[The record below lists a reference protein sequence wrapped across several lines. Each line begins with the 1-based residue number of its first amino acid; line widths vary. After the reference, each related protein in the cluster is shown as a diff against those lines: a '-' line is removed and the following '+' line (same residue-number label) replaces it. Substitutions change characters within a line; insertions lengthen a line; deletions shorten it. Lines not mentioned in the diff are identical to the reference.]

1 MTIPVSNVG
10 RKLKSSLDSRVRR
23 LSNREKKQFSRN
35 GYIKN
40 LPVFA
45 PDGVARLQKMFDD
58 WSGRVPEDI
67 DINRVNMWHKASR
80 TFFELCHTP
89 AILDYVEDVIG
100 PNFYQWGGQFF
111 VKYPNDG
118 SEVPWHQDSQYW
130 PLSPERTVTAWL
142 AIYDT
147 DATNAAMQV
156 IRGSHKKGVYTHHIN
171 DAPNLV
177 LPKEVDA
184 NEIDQENIATLD
196 MKAGEISLHDS
207 RLIHGSGPNA
217 SDRRRCGITMRYC
230 PTEVK
235 CDLSVWP
242 TFETYLA
249 RGVDKHRHNPMGPI
263 TKHEKCPT
271 KSMMHSSE
279 FN

>member
-67 DINRVNMWHKASR
+67 DINRINMWHKASR

-249 RGVDKHRHNPMGPI
+249 RGVDKYRHNPVGPI
-263 TKHEKCPT
+263 TQHEKCPT
-271 KSMMHSSE
+271 KSHMHSSE

>member
-1 MTIPVSNVG
+1 MTIAISNG
-10 RKLKSSLDSRVRR
+10 GTKFDNKLNSRVRR
-23 LSNREKKQFSRN
+23 LSAREKTQFARN

-45 PDGVARLQKMFDD
+45 PAGVAQLQKMFDD

-156 IRGSHKKGVYTHHIN
+156 IRGSHKKGAYTHHIN

-177 LPKEVDA
+177 LQKEVDA
-184 NEIDQENIATLD
+184 NEIDQENIVTLD

-207 RLIHGSGPNA
+207 RLIHGSGPNK
-217 SDRRRCGITMRYC
+217 SDLRRCGITMRYC

-249 RGVDKHRHNPMGPI
+249 RGVDKYRHNPMGPI

-279 FN
+279 FK

>member
-1 MTIPVSNVG
+1 MTIAISNG
-10 RKLKSSLDSRVRR
+10 GTKFDNKLNSRVRR
-23 LSNREKKQFSRN
+23 LSAREKTQFARN

-45 PDGVARLQKMFDD
+45 PAGVAQLQKMFDD

-177 LPKEVDA
+177 LQKEVDA

-271 KSMMHSSE
+271 
-279 FN
+279 

>member
-177 LPKEVDA
+177 LQKEVDA
-184 NEIDQENIATLD
+184 NEIDQENIVTLD

-207 RLIHGSGPNA
+207 RLIHGSGPNT
-217 SDRRRCGITMRYC
+217 SDHRRCGITMRYC

-242 TFETYLA
+242 TFEAYLA
-249 RGVDKHRHNPMGPI
+249 RGVDKYRHNPVGPI
-263 TKHEKCPT
+263 TNNEKCPT

>member
-80 TFFELCHTP
+80 TFSELCHTP

>member
-1 MTIPVSNVG
+1 MTIAISNG
-10 RKLKSSLDSRVRR
+10 GTKLDNKLNSRVRR
-23 LSNREKKQFSRN
+23 LSAREKTQFARN

-45 PDGVARLQKMFDD
+45 PAGVAQLQKMFDD

-89 AILDYVEDVIG
+89 AILNYVEDVIG

-177 LPKEVDA
+177 LQKEVDA
-184 NEIDQENIATLD
+184 NEIDQENIVTLD

-207 RLIHGSGPNA
+207 RLIHGSGPNK
-217 SDRRRCGITMRYC
+217 SDLRRCGITMRYC

-271 KSMMHSSE
+271 KSLMHSSG
-279 FN
+279 FK

>member
-177 LPKEVDA
+177 LQKEVDA
-184 NEIDQENIATLD
+184 NEIDQENIVTLD

-207 RLIHGSGPNA
+207 RLIHGSGPNT
-217 SDRRRCGITMRYC
+217 SDLRRCGITMRYC

-271 KSMMHSSE
+271 KSSMHSSE

>member
-1 MTIPVSNVG
+1 MTIAISNG
-10 RKLKSSLDSRVRR
+10 GTKFDNKLNSRVRR
-23 LSNREKKQFSRN
+23 LSVREKTQFARN

-45 PDGVARLQKMFDD
+45 PAGVAQLQKMFDD

-130 PLSPERTVTAWL
+130 PLSPERTVTVWL

-177 LPKEVDA
+177 LQKEVDA
-184 NEIDQENIATLD
+184 NEIDQENIVTLD

-207 RLIHGSGPNA
+207 RLIHGSGPNT
-217 SDRRRCGITMRYC
+217 SDHRRCGITMRYC

-249 RGVDKHRHNPMGPI
+249 RGVDKYRHNPVGPI
-263 TKHEKCPT
+263 TKSEKCPT
-271 KSMMHSSE
+271 KPFSHSSE
-279 FN
+279 FS

>member
-1 MTIPVSNVG
+1 MTIAIPNCG
-10 RKLKSSLDSRVRR
+10 TKFDNKLNSQVRR
-23 LSNREKKQFSRN
+23 LSAREKAQFARN

-45 PDGVARLQKMFDD
+45 PAGVAQLQKMFDD

-177 LPKEVDA
+177 LQKEVDA
-184 NEIDQENIATLD
+184 NEIDQENIVTLD

-207 RLIHGSGPNA
+207 RLIHGSGPNT

-242 TFETYLA
+242 TFEAYLA
-249 RGVDKHRHNPMGPI
+249 RGVDKYRHNPVGPI
-263 TKHEKCPT
+263 TKNEKCPT

>member
-1 MTIPVSNVG
+1 MTIAISNG
-10 RKLKSSLDSRVRR
+10 GTKFDNKLNSRVRR
-23 LSNREKKQFSRN
+23 LSAREKTQFARN

-45 PDGVARLQKMFDD
+45 PAGVAQLQKMFDD

-89 AILDYVEDVIG
+89 TILDYVEDVIG
-100 PNFYQWGGQFF
+100 PNFCQWGGQFF
-111 VKYPNDG
+111 VKYPQDG

-130 PLSPERTVTAWL
+130 PLSPERTVTVWL

-271 KSMMHSSE
+271 KSFMHSSE
-279 FN
+279 FK

>member
-184 NEIDQENIATLD
+184 NEIDQENIVTLD

-271 KSMMHSSE
+271 KSSMHSSE

>member
-1 MTIPVSNVG
+1 MD
-10 RKLKSSLDSRVRR
+10 LKIDSRVRR
-23 LSNREKKQFSRN
+23 LTGAEKAQFDRD

-45 PDGVARLQKMFDD
+45 PEGVAELQKMFDE
-58 WSGRVPEDI
+58 WSGRLPKEI

-80 TFFELCHTP
+80 SFSRLCHTS
-89 AILDYVEDVIG
+89 AILDYIEDVVG

-111 VKYPNDG
+111 VKYPHDG
-118 SEVPWHQDSQYW
+118 SEVPWHQDCQYW
-130 PLSPERTVTAWL
+130 PLSPKRTVTAWL

-147 DATNAAMQV
+147 DADNAALQV
-156 IRGSHKKGVYTHHIN
+156 IRGSHKKGLFKHHIN
-171 DAPNLV
+171 DAAHLV
-177 LPKEVDA
+177 LRRELDADLVDEA
-184 NEIDQENIATLD
+184 NIVTLD

-207 RLIHGSGPNA
+207 GLVHGSGPNR
-217 SDRRRCGITMRYC
+217 SDRRRCGITIRFC

-249 RGVDKHRHNPMGPI
+249 RGVDEYRYNPAGPDAQS
-263 TKHEKCPT
+263 EKYPT
-271 KSMMHSSE
+271 KTFPHSSD
-279 FN
+279 FM

>member
-1 MTIPVSNVG
+1 MSNRAEKTG
-10 RKLKSSLDSRVRR
+10 LKIDSRVRR
-23 LSNREKKQFSRN
+23 LNAAEKSQFARD

-40 LPVFA
+40 LPVFSSE
-45 PDGVARLQKMFDD
+45 GVTHLQEMFDE
-58 WSGRVPEDI
+58 WSGRLPKDI

-80 TFFELCHTP
+80 SFADLCHTP

-111 VKYPNDG
+111 VKYPHDG

-130 PLSPERTVTAWL
+130 PFSPKRTVTAWL

-147 DATNAAMQV
+147 DADNAAMQV
-156 IRGSHKKGVYTHHIN
+156 VRGSHNHGSFKHHIN

-177 LPKEVDA
+177 LAREVDA
-184 NEIDQENIATLD
+184 DQIDETKIVTLD

-207 RLIHGSGPNA
+207 RLIHGSGPNK
-217 SDRRRCGITMRYC
+217 SDRRRCGITIRFC
-230 PTEVK
+230 PTNVR

-242 TFETYLA
+242 TFEAYLA
-249 RGVDKHRHNPMGPI
+249 RGVDEYRYNPSGP
-263 TKHEKCPT
+263 TPVAEKYPS
-271 KSMMHSSE
+271 KAFSHSSDYM
-279 FN
+279 